1 MISKRRLRFTRE
13 GIYYT
18 LVVVAVLIGASVR
31 QLNLLMLLGSM
42 LTGPLLFSLVYGRV
56 ALRRIQVERRLPPQ
70 LHVGERLTVDVTV
83 TNRRRWMSIWSIE
96 IEDRLL
102 RDDGARAAAEPT
114 RVGVYFPTVRAG
126 ESRRS
131 GYQGQ
136 LTRRGRYR
144 FGPIKISTRFPL
156 GLVRHTL
163 LVDEPAELLVHPR
176 LGRLARDW
184 QLVRQTV
191 TGTQGVQRRG
201 MLEADFY
208 GLRDWRS
215 GDNRRWIHWRTSARR
230 GTLVVRQFD
239 ERRSRDLAVL
249 VDLWQPEAPTAE
261 QLECVERAVSFVA
274 TLVAEGCRQPGRRM
288 FLALAADKLL
298 ERSGPASPAFLRQ
311 QLDELALVAAH
322 HEAGL
327 PAALGDALAQ
337 VPPAVP
343 TILIS
348 TRSVDWQ
355 ALADG
360 RGDTSRA
367 LDRRRLHT
375 VDVSSDEL
383 NRYCEL

>member
-1 MISKRRLRFTRE
+1 MISKRRLRLTRE

-18 LVVVAVLIGASVR
+18 LVVVAVMVGASVR
-31 QLNLLMLLGSM
+31 QLNLLMLLGSL

-56 ALRRIQVERRLPPQ
+56 ALRRIDVQRRLPPQ

-83 TNRRRWMSIWSIE
+83 ANRRRWMSIWSIE

-102 RDDGARAAAEPT
+102 REDGARAAAEPT
-114 RVGVYFPTVRAG
+114 RIGVYFPTIRAG
-126 ESRRS
+126 ESRRGS
-131 GYQGQ
+131 YQGQ

-144 FGPIKISTRFPL
+144 FGPLKISTRFPL

-163 LVDEPAELLVHPR
+163 LVEEPAELVVHPR

-230 GTLVVRQFD
+230 GALVVRQFD

-249 VDLWQPEAPTAE
+249 VDLWQPEKPSDE
-261 QLECVERAVSFVA
+261 QLACVERAIGFVA

-288 FLALAADKLL
+288 FLALAANAFL
-298 ERSGPASPAFLRQ
+298 ERSGPASPTFLRQ
-311 QLDELALVAAH
+311 QLDELALLGPH
-322 HEAGL
+322 HEAGI
-327 PAALGDALAQ
+327 PAALGDALAL

-348 TRSVDWQ
+348 TRTVDWQ
-355 ALADG
+355 SLSDG
-360 RGDTSRA
+360 RGGRSGA
-367 LDRRRLHT
+367 LESRRLHE
-375 VDVSSDEL
+375 VDVSSPEL